1 MFEPISALAGI
12 QLGFTALYSLARS
25 GSAISPE
32 AQNLQRTATSMV
44 YSIERSQALFGDKAT
59 AISQLWA
66 LANECGEHG
75 WDGNGASP
83 IDQQTVC
90 NAVAFIRAL
99 PDRVPLPEFAAE
111 PDGAI
116 SLDWIKSRSRLF
128 SLSINSS
135 NRLAC
140 AWLDG
145 TDRGHF
151 VARIVEGRI
160 PQRILD
166 AIEAIMNDGN
176 AALGA

>member
-1 MFEPISALAGI
+1 MFEPISALGI
-12 QLGFTALYSLARS
+12 QLGFTALYSLAQP

-32 AQNLQRTATSMV
+32 AQNLQRSASSML
-44 YSIERSQALFGDKAT
+44 YSIERSQALFGNKAT

-66 LANECGEHG
+66 LANECNEPD

-83 IDQQTVC
+83 IDRRAVF

-99 PDRVPLPEFAAE
+99 PDRVPLPEFAPE

-116 SLDWIKSRSRLF
+116 SIDWIKSRSRLF

-145 TDRGHF
+145 TDKGHF
-151 VARIVEGRI
+151 VTRIVEGRI

-166 AIEAIMNDGN
+166 GIEAIMNHGN
-176 AALGA
+176 AALGS

>member
-1 MFEPISALAGI
+1 MFEPISALGI
-12 QLGFTALYSLARS
+12 QLGFTALYSLAQP

-32 AQNLQRTATSMV
+32 AQNLQRSASSML
-44 YSIERSQALFGDKAT
+44 YSIERSQALFGNKAT

-66 LANECGEHG
+66 LANECNESD

-83 IDQQTVC
+83 IDRRAVF

-99 PDRVPLPEFAAE
+99 PDRVPLPEFAPE

-116 SLDWIKSRSRLF
+116 SIDWIKSRSRLF

-145 TDRGHF
+145 TDKGHF
-151 VARIVEGRI
+151 VTRIVEGRI

-166 AIEAIMNDGN
+166 GIEAIMNHGN
-176 AALGA
+176 AALGS